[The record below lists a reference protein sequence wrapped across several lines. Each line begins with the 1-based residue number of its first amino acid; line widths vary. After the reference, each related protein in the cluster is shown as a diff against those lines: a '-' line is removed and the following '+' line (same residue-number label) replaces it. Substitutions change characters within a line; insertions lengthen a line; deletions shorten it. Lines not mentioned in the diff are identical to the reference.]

1 MRWGIVACILV
12 GLGSCAEQVFF
23 IPGTGT
29 LPDCDEAPITSLDGS
44 SWYDGGTV
52 TILTAG
58 CEDAMP
64 DDTFIACALDWVFEQ
79 DGNDVSILVDTEYRI
94 QGRLCG
100 DQLYLR
106 GGWWLPVEDAGF
118 CTYEEDSAE
127 EVGVEQEGNVLTVS
141 SAGMSGTL
149 LVQGACR
156 AEYEV
161 IFERKSR

>member
-1 MRWGIVACILV
+1 MRWRVIACILFA
-12 GLGSCAEQVFF
+12 LGSCAEEVFF

-29 LPDCDEAPITSLDGS
+29 LPDCDEAPITNLDGS

-64 DDTFIACALDWVFEQ
+64 DDAFTACALDWMFEQ

-106 GGWWLPVEDAGF
+106 GGWWLPVEDAGS
-118 CTYEEDSAE
+118 CTYDEDSAE
-127 EVGVEQEGNVLTVS
+127 EVGIEQEGNVLTVS
-141 SAGMSGTL
+141 STGMSGTL
-149 LVQGACR
+149 VVQGACR

-161 IFERKSR
+161 TFQERS